1 MKKQLYRILGLLAVG
16 VMIVLLWF
24 FWPSQKENAPKAAH
38 INQKQVTTTP
48 KEVKAYP
55 VTLFF
60 HGYGG
65 TKYSMGGIIQRL
77 CSRYQAK
84 HTLDLTVNTDGTI
97 QTSGTF
103 EQAEKSVLINVL
115 FADNKNN
122 EWNQAEWIYQALQ
135 FVKAQYHIE
144 KVNVVGH
151 SMGGVSLFRFLETY
165 QNQGEL
171 PTVEHFIS
179 IAAPFN
185 EFLDTS
191 NEQSVDDLLQQGP
204 TQISPRYQ
212 DFQNNIANFPK
223 NVQVS
228 LFAGQLSASDLS
240 DGTVPLTSALA
251 VNQLLSSQQIPV
263 ETFVF
268 KGILAQHSALHAN
281 PKVDKRIAEI
291 LWK

>member
-1 MKKQLYRILGLLAVG
+1 MKKQLYHILGLLAVG

-24 FWPSQKENAPKAAH
+24 FWPSNKETAPKAAH
-38 INQKQVTTTP
+38 SNQKQVTTTP

-65 TKYSMGGIIQRL
+65 TKHSMGGMIQRL
-77 CSRYQAK
+77 SSRYQAT

-103 EQAEKSVLINVL
+103 EQADKPVLINVL

-122 EWNQAEWIYQALQ
+122 EWNQAEWIYQSLQ
-135 FVKAQYHIE
+135 FVKAQYHVE

-179 IAAPFN
+179 IAAPLN

-191 NEQSVDDLLQQGP
+191 NEQSVDGLLQQGP

-268 KGILAQHSALHAN
+268 KGVLAQHSALHAN

>member
-1 MKKQLYRILGLLAVG
+1 MKKQLYHILGLLAVG

-24 FWPSQKENAPKAAH
+24 FWPSNKETAPKAAH
-38 INQKQVTTTP
+38 SNQKQVTSTP

-65 TKYSMGGIIQRL
+65 TKHSMGGMIQRL
-77 CSRYQAK
+77 SSRYQAT

-103 EQAEKSVLINVL
+103 EQADKPVLINVL

-135 FVKAQYHIE
+135 FVKAQYHVE

-179 IAAPFN
+179 IAAPLN

-191 NEQSVDDLLQQGP
+191 NEQSVDGLLQQGP

-268 KGILAQHSALHAN
+268 KGVLAQHSALHAN

>member
-1 MKKQLYRILGLLAVG
+1 MKKQLYHILGLLAVG

-24 FWPSQKENAPKAAH
+24 FWPSNKETAPKAAH
-38 INQKQVTTTP
+38 SNQKQVTTTP

-65 TKYSMGGIIQRL
+65 TKHSMGGMIQRL
-77 CSRYQAK
+77 SSRYQAT

-103 EQAEKSVLINVL
+103 EQADKPVLINVL

-135 FVKAQYHIE
+135 FVKTQYHVE

-179 IAAPFN
+179 IAAPLN

-191 NEQSVDDLLQQGP
+191 NEQSVDGLLQQGP

-268 KGILAQHSALHAN
+268 KGVLAQHSALHAN

>member
-1 MKKQLYRILGLLAVG
+1 MKKQLYRMLGLLAVG

-24 FWPSQKENAPKAAH
+24 FWPSNKENAPKAAH
-38 INQKQVTTTP
+38 SNHKQVTSTQN
-48 KEVKAYP
+48 EVKSYP

-65 TKYSMGGIIQRL
+65 TKHSMGGMIQRL
-77 CSRYQAK
+77 CSRYQAT

-135 FVKAQYHIE
+135 FVKAQYHVE

-191 NEQSVDDLLQQGP
+191 NEQSVDQLLQQGP

>member
-1 MKKQLYRILGLLAVG
+1 MKKQLYHILGLLAVG

-24 FWPSQKENAPKAAH
+24 FWPSNKETAPKAAH
-38 INQKQVTTTP
+38 INQKQVTSTQN
-48 KEVKAYP
+48 EVKSYP

-65 TKYSMGGIIQRL
+65 TKHSMGGMIQRL
-77 CSRYQAK
+77 SSRYQAT

-103 EQAEKSVLINVL
+103 EQADKPVLINVL

-122 EWNQAEWIYQALQ
+122 EWNQAEWIYQSLQ
-135 FVKAQYHIE
+135 FVKAQYHVE

-179 IAAPFN
+179 IAAPLN

-191 NEQSVDDLLQQGP
+191 NEQSVDGLLQQGP

-263 ETFVF
+263 KTFVF
-268 KGILAQHSALHAN
+268 KGVLAQHSALHAN

>member
-1 MKKQLYRILGLLAVG
+1 MKKQLYHILGLLAVW

-24 FWPSQKENAPKAAH
+24 FWPSYKENAPKAAH
-38 INQKQVTTTP
+38 SNQKQVTTTP

-65 TKYSMGGIIQRL
+65 TKHSMGGMIQRL
-77 CSRYQAK
+77 SSRYQAT

-103 EQAEKSVLINVL
+103 EQADKPVLINVL

-135 FVKAQYHIE
+135 FVKAQYHVE

-179 IAAPFN
+179 IAAPLN

-191 NEQSVDDLLQQGP
+191 NEQSVAGLLQQGP

-212 DFQNNIANFPK
+212 DFRNNIANFPK

-268 KGILAQHSALHAN
+268 KGVLAQHSALHAN
-281 PKVDKRIAEI
+281 PKVDKRIVEI

>member
-24 FWPSQKENAPKAAH
+24 FWPSNKETAPKAAH

-65 TKYSMGGIIQRL
+65 TKHSMGGMIQRL
-77 CSRYQAK
+77 SSRYQAT

-103 EQAEKSVLINVL
+103 EQADKPVLINVL

-135 FVKAQYHIE
+135 FVKTQYHVE

-179 IAAPFN
+179 IAAPLN

-191 NEQSVDDLLQQGP
+191 NEQSVDGLLQQGP

-268 KGILAQHSALHAN
+268 KGVLAQHSALHAN

>member
-1 MKKQLYRILGLLAVG
+1 MKKQLYHILGLLAVG

-24 FWPSQKENAPKAAH
+24 FWPSNKETAPKAAH
-38 INQKQVTTTP
+38 SNQKQVTTTP
-48 KEVKAYP
+48 KEVKVYP

-65 TKYSMGGIIQRL
+65 TKHSMGGMIQRL
-77 CSRYQAK
+77 SSRYQAT

-103 EQAEKSVLINVL
+103 EQADKPVLINVL

-135 FVKAQYHIE
+135 FVKTQYHVE

-179 IAAPFN
+179 IAAPLN

-191 NEQSVDDLLQQGP
+191 NEQSVDGLLQQGP

-268 KGILAQHSALHAN
+268 KGVLAQHSALHAN
-281 PKVDKRIAEI
+281 PKVDKRIVEI

>member
-1 MKKQLYRILGLLAVG
+1 MKKQLYHILGLLAVG

-24 FWPSQKENAPKAAH
+24 FWPSNKETAPKVAH
-38 INQKQVTTTP
+38 SNHKQVTSTQN
-48 KEVKAYP
+48 EVKSYP

-65 TKYSMGGIIQRL
+65 TKHSMGGMIQRL
-77 CSRYQAK
+77 CSRYQAT

-135 FVKAQYHIE
+135 FVKTQYHVE

-179 IAAPFN
+179 IAAPLN

-191 NEQSVDDLLQQGP
+191 NEQSMDGLLQQGP

>member
-1 MKKQLYRILGLLAVG
+1 MKKQLYHILGLLAVG

-24 FWPSQKENAPKAAH
+24 FWPSNKETAPKVARSNH
-38 INQKQVTTTP
+38 KQVTSTQN
-48 KEVKAYP
+48 EVKSYP

-65 TKYSMGGIIQRL
+65 TKHSMGGIIQRL
-77 CSRYQAK
+77 CSRYQAT

-103 EQAEKSVLINVL
+103 EQADKPVLINVL

-122 EWNQAEWIYQALQ
+122 EWNQAEWIYQSLQ
-135 FVKAQYHIE
+135 FVKAQYHVE

-179 IAAPFN
+179 IAAPLN

-191 NEQSVDDLLQQGP
+191 NEQSVDGLLQQGP

-268 KGILAQHSALHAN
+268 KGVLAQHSALHAN

>member
-1 MKKQLYRILGLLAVG
+1 MKKQLYHILGLLAVG

-24 FWPSQKENAPKAAH
+24 FWPSNKETAPKAVH
-38 INQKQVTTTP
+38 SNHKQVTSTQN
-48 KEVKAYP
+48 EVKSYP

-65 TKYSMGGIIQRL
+65 TKHSMGGMIQRL
-77 CSRYQAK
+77 SSRYQAT

-103 EQAEKSVLINVL
+103 EQADKPVLINVL

-135 FVKAQYHIE
+135 FVKTQYHVE

-179 IAAPFN
+179 IAAPLN

-191 NEQSVDDLLQQGP
+191 NEQSVDGLLQQGP

-268 KGILAQHSALHAN
+268 KGVLAQHSALHAN

>member
-1 MKKQLYRILGLLAVG
+1 MKKQLYHILGLLAVG

-24 FWPSQKENAPKAAH
+24 FWPSNKETAPKAAH
-38 INQKQVTTTP
+38 INQKQVTSTQN
-48 KEVKAYP
+48 EVKAYP

-65 TKYSMGGIIQRL
+65 TKHSMGGMIQRL
-77 CSRYQAK
+77 SSRYQAT

-103 EQAEKSVLINVL
+103 EQADKPVLINVL

-135 FVKAQYHIE
+135 FVKTQYHVE

-179 IAAPFN
+179 IAAPLN

-191 NEQSVDDLLQQGP
+191 NEQSVDGLLQQGP

-268 KGILAQHSALHAN
+268 KGVLAQHSALHAN

>member
-1 MKKQLYRILGLLAVG
+1 MKKQLYHILGLLAVG

-24 FWPSQKENAPKAAH
+24 FWPSDKENAPKAAH

-65 TKYSMGGIIQRL
+65 TKHSMGGIIQRL
-77 CSRYQAK
+77 CSRYQAT

-103 EQAEKSVLINVL
+103 EQADKPVLINVL

-135 FVKAQYHIE
+135 FVKAQYHVE

-179 IAAPFN
+179 IAAPLN

-191 NEQSVDDLLQQGP
+191 NEQSVDGLLQQGP

-268 KGILAQHSALHAN
+268 KGVLAQHSALHAN

>member
-1 MKKQLYRILGLLAVG
+1 MKKQLYRILGLLVVG

-24 FWPSQKENAPKAAH
+24 FWPSNKETAPKAAH
-38 INQKQVTTTP
+38 SNHKQVTSTQ
-48 KEVKAYP
+48 KEVKSYP

-65 TKYSMGGIIQRL
+65 TKHSMGGMIQRL
-77 CSRYQAK
+77 CSRYQAT

-103 EQAEKSVLINVL
+103 EQAYKPALINVL

-179 IAAPFN
+179 IAAPLN

-191 NEQSVDDLLQQGP
+191 NEQSLDQLLQQGP

-223 NVQVS
+223 NVRVS
-228 LFAGQLSASDLS
+228 LFAGQLSTSDLS
-240 DGTVPLTSALA
+240 DGTVPLTSALS

-281 PKVDKRIAEI
+281 PKVDKKIAEI

>member
-24 FWPSQKENAPKAAH
+24 FWPSHKENAPKAAH

-48 KEVKAYP
+48 KEVKVYP

-65 TKYSMGGIIQRL
+65 TKHSMGGIIQRL
-77 CSRYQAK
+77 CSRYQAT

-103 EQAEKSVLINVL
+103 EQADKPVLINVL

-135 FVKAQYHIE
+135 FVKAQYHVE

-151 SMGGVSLFRFLETY
+151 SMGGVSLFCFLETY

-171 PTVEHFIS
+171 PTVS
-179 IAAPFN
+179 
-185 EFLDTS
+185 
-191 NEQSVDDLLQQGP
+191 
-204 TQISPRYQ
+204 
-212 DFQNNIANFPK
+212 
-223 NVQVS
+223 
-228 LFAGQLSASDLS
+228 
-240 DGTVPLTSALA
+240 
-251 VNQLLSSQQIPV
+251 
-263 ETFVF
+263 
-268 KGILAQHSALHAN
+268 
-281 PKVDKRIAEI
+281 
-291 LWK
+291 

>member
-1 MKKQLYRILGLLAVG
+1 MKKQLYHILGLLAVG

-24 FWPSQKENAPKAAH
+24 FWPSNKETAPKAAH
-38 INQKQVTTTP
+38 INHKQVTTTP

-65 TKYSMGGIIQRL
+65 TKHSMGGMIQRL
-77 CSRYQAK
+77 SSRYQAT

-122 EWNQAEWIYQALQ
+122 EWNQAEWIYQSLQ
-135 FVKAQYHIE
+135 FVKAQYHVE

-179 IAAPFN
+179 IAAPLN

-191 NEQSVDDLLQQGP
+191 NEQSVDGLLQQGP

-268 KGILAQHSALHAN
+268 KGVLAQHSALHAN

>member
-1 MKKQLYRILGLLAVG
+1 MKKQLYHILGLLAVG

-24 FWPSQKENAPKAAH
+24 FWPSNKETAPKAAH
-38 INQKQVTTTP
+38 INQKQVTSTQN
-48 KEVKAYP
+48 EVKSYP

-65 TKYSMGGIIQRL
+65 TKHSMGGMIQRL
-77 CSRYQAK
+77 SSRYQAT

-103 EQAEKSVLINVL
+103 EQADKPVLINVL

-135 FVKAQYHIE
+135 FVKTQYHVE

-179 IAAPFN
+179 IAAPLN

-191 NEQSVDDLLQQGP
+191 NEQSVDGLLQQGP

-268 KGILAQHSALHAN
+268 KGVLAQHSALHAN
-281 PKVDKRIAEI
+281 PKVDKRIVEI

>member
-24 FWPSQKENAPKAAH
+24 FWPSNKETAPKAAH
-38 INQKQVTTTP
+38 SNHKQVTSTQN
-48 KEVKAYP
+48 EVKAYP

-65 TKYSMGGIIQRL
+65 TKHSMGGMIQRL
-77 CSRYQAK
+77 SSRYQAT

-103 EQAEKSVLINVL
+103 EQADKPVLINVL

-135 FVKAQYHIE
+135 FVKAQYHVE

-179 IAAPFN
+179 IAASLN

-191 NEQSVDDLLQQGP
+191 NEQSVDGLLQQGP

-263 ETFVF
+263 KTFVF
-268 KGILAQHSALHAN
+268 KGVLAQHSALHAN

>member
-1 MKKQLYRILGLLAVG
+1 MKKQLYHILGLLAVG

-24 FWPSQKENAPKAAH
+24 FWPSNKETAPKVAH
-38 INQKQVTTTP
+38 SNHKQVTSTQN
-48 KEVKAYP
+48 EVKSYP

-65 TKYSMGGIIQRL
+65 TKHSMGGMIQRL
-77 CSRYQAK
+77 SSRYQAT

-103 EQAEKSVLINVL
+103 EQADKPVLINVL
-115 FADNKNN
+115 FADNKNK
-122 EWNQAEWIYQALQ
+122 EWNQAEWIYQSLQ
-135 FVKAQYHIE
+135 FVKAQYHVE

-179 IAAPFN
+179 IAAPLN

-191 NEQSVDDLLQQGP
+191 NEQSVDGLLHNKGRHRLALGIKIFKIILP
-204 TQISPRYQ
+204 ISL
-212 DFQNNIANFPK
+212 K
-223 NVQVS
+223 MS
-228 LFAGQLSASDLS
+228 
-240 DGTVPLTSALA
+240 
-251 VNQLLSSQQIPV
+251 
-263 ETFVF
+263 
-268 KGILAQHSALHAN
+268 K
-281 PKVDKRIAEI
+281 
-291 LWK
+291 

>member
-1 MKKQLYRILGLLAVG
+1 MKKQLYHILGLLAVG
-16 VMIVLLWF
+16 VIIVLLWF
-24 FWPSQKENAPKAAH
+24 FWPSNKETAPKAAH
-38 INQKQVTTTP
+38 INQKQVTSTQN
-48 KEVKAYP
+48 EVKAYP

-65 TKYSMGGIIQRL
+65 TKHSMGGMIQRL
-77 CSRYQAK
+77 SSRYQAT

-103 EQAEKSVLINVL
+103 EQADKPVLINVL

-135 FVKAQYHIE
+135 FVKTQYHVE

-179 IAAPFN
+179 IATPLN

-191 NEQSVDDLLQQGP
+191 NEQSVDGLLQQGP

-268 KGILAQHSALHAN
+268 KGVLAQHSALHAN

>member
-1 MKKQLYRILGLLAVG
+1 MKKQLYHILGLLAVG

-24 FWPSQKENAPKAAH
+24 FWPSNKETAPKVAH
-38 INQKQVTTTP
+38 SNHKQVTSTQN
-48 KEVKAYP
+48 EVKSYP

-65 TKYSMGGIIQRL
+65 TKHSMGGMIQRL
-77 CSRYQAK
+77 SSRYQAT

-103 EQAEKSVLINVL
+103 EQADKPVLINVL

-135 FVKAQYHIE
+135 FVKTQYHVE

-179 IAAPFN
+179 IAAPLN

-191 NEQSVDDLLQQGP
+191 NEQSVDGLLQQGP

-268 KGILAQHSALHAN
+268 KGVLAQHSALHAN
-281 PKVDKRIAEI
+281 PKVDKRIVEI

>member
-1 MKKQLYRILGLLAVG
+1 MKKQLYHILGLLAVG

-24 FWPSQKENAPKAAH
+24 FWPSNKETAPKVAH
-38 INQKQVTTTP
+38 SNHKQVTSTQN
-48 KEVKAYP
+48 EVKSYP

-65 TKYSMGGIIQRL
+65 TKHSMGGMIQRL
-77 CSRYQAK
+77 SSRYQAT

-103 EQAEKSVLINVL
+103 EQADKPVLINVL

-122 EWNQAEWIYQALQ
+122 EWNQAEWIYQSLQ
-135 FVKAQYHIE
+135 FVKAQYHVE

-179 IAAPFN
+179 IAAPLN

-191 NEQSVDDLLQQGP
+191 NEQSVDGLLQQGP

-268 KGILAQHSALHAN
+268 KGVLAQHSALHAN

>member
-1 MKKQLYRILGLLAVG
+1 MKKQLYHILGLLAVG
-16 VMIVLLWF
+16 VMIVLLWV
-24 FWPSQKENAPKAAH
+24 FWPSNKETAPKAAH

-65 TKYSMGGIIQRL
+65 TKHSMGGMIQRL
-77 CSRYQAK
+77 SSRYQAT

-103 EQAEKSVLINVL
+103 EQADKPVLINVL

-135 FVKAQYHIE
+135 FVKTQYHVE

-179 IAAPFN
+179 IAAPLN

-191 NEQSVDDLLQQGP
+191 NEQSVDGLLQQGP

-268 KGILAQHSALHAN
+268 KGVLAQHSALHAN

>member
-1 MKKQLYRILGLLAVG
+1 MKKQLYHILGLLAVG

-24 FWPSQKENAPKAAH
+24 FWPSNKETAPKVAH
-38 INQKQVTTTP
+38 SNHKQVTSTQN
-48 KEVKAYP
+48 EVKSYP

-65 TKYSMGGIIQRL
+65 TKHSMGGMIQRL
-77 CSRYQAK
+77 SSRYQAT

-103 EQAEKSVLINVL
+103 EQADKPVLINVL

-122 EWNQAEWIYQALQ
+122 EWNQAEWIYQSLQ
-135 FVKAQYHIE
+135 FVKAQYHVE

-179 IAAPFN
+179 IAAPLN

-191 NEQSVDDLLQQGP
+191 NEQSVDGLLQQGP

-281 PKVDKRIAEI
+281 PKVDKKIAEI

>member
-1 MKKQLYRILGLLAVG
+1 M
-16 VMIVLLWF
+16 
-24 FWPSQKENAPKAAH
+24 
-38 INQKQVTTTP
+38 NQKQVTTTP

-65 TKYSMGGIIQRL
+65 TKHSMGGMIQRL
-77 CSRYQAK
+77 SSRYQAT

-103 EQAEKSVLINVL
+103 EQADKPVLINVL

-135 FVKAQYHIE
+135 FVKTQYHVE

-179 IAAPFN
+179 IAAPLN

-191 NEQSVDDLLQQGP
+191 NEQSVDGLLQQGL

>member
-1 MKKQLYRILGLLAVG
+1 MKKQLYHILGLLAVG

-24 FWPSQKENAPKAAH
+24 FWPSNKETAPKVAH
-38 INQKQVTTTP
+38 SNHKQVTSTQN
-48 KEVKAYP
+48 EVKSYP

-65 TKYSMGGIIQRL
+65 TKHSMGGMIQRL
-77 CSRYQAK
+77 SSRYQAT

-103 EQAEKSVLINVL
+103 EQADKPVLINVL

-122 EWNQAEWIYQALQ
+122 EWNQAEWIYQSLQ
-135 FVKAQYHIE
+135 FVKAQYHVE

-179 IAAPFN
+179 IAAPLN

-191 NEQSVDDLLQQGP
+191 NEQSVDGLLQQGP

-263 ETFVF
+263 KTFVF
-268 KGILAQHSALHAN
+268 KGVLAQHSALHAN

>member
-1 MKKQLYRILGLLAVG
+1 MKKQLYHILGLLAVG

-24 FWPSQKENAPKAAH
+24 FWPSNKETAPKAAH

-65 TKYSMGGIIQRL
+65 TKHSMGGMIQRL
-77 CSRYQAK
+77 SSRYQAT

-103 EQAEKSVLINVL
+103 EQADKPVLINVL

-135 FVKAQYHIE
+135 FVKAEYHVE

-179 IAAPFN
+179 IAAPLN

-191 NEQSVDDLLQQGP
+191 NEQSVDGLLQQGP

-268 KGILAQHSALHAN
+268 KGVLAQHSALHAN

>member
-1 MKKQLYRILGLLAVG
+1 MKKQFCRILGLLAVG

-24 FWPSQKENAPKAAH
+24 FWQSNKERPPKAERN
-38 INQKQVTTTP
+38 NQKQMISSQK
-48 KEVKAYP
+48 KEYP

-65 TKYSMGGIIQRL
+65 TKHSMGGMIQRL
-77 CSRYQAK
+77 CSSYQAT
-84 HTLDLTVNTDGTI
+84 HTLDLTVNTDGMI
-97 QTSGTF
+97 QSSGRF
-103 EQAEKSVLINVL
+103 EQTVKPVLINVV

-122 EWNQAEWIYQALQ
+122 EWNQAEWIYQTLQ
-135 FVKAQYHIE
+135 FVKSQYHVE

-179 IAAPFN
+179 IAAPLN
-185 EFLDTS
+185 EFIDTS
-191 NEQSVDDLLQQGP
+191 HEQSLENLLQKGP
-204 TQISPRYQ
+204 TKISPRFY
-212 DFQNNIANFPK
+212 DFQKNIVNFPK
-223 NVQVS
+223 HVQVS
-228 LFAGQLSASDLS
+228 LFGGQLTASDLS

-251 VNQLLSSQQIPV
+251 VDQLLSSRQISV
-263 ETFVF
+263 ETFIF

-281 PKVDKRIAEI
+281 QKVDKKIAEI